1 VARRPPLREEQR
13 RSDARIAALAAALDT
28 PSPVLMADDAGAPT
42 GNPGLTPPA
51 RDAGRGVARD
61 GAAVSVPVLVSLDDT
76 RPEMDFAPEGPRP
89 DTPLVAAPPADV
101 APVEVDTP
109 VSAHDTVRA
118 MERPLLGGAAEPGP
132 ETEPARVSTTRD
144 LFGDVDAPPRS
155 DDRRWLAV
163 AAVVMVFLLGGAAL
177 WSLSSGTGSAAGT
190 ATQAAA
196 PGGIALELV
205 ALGHDQAGK
214 ALLVRGLVRNPPAA
228 STRANTYV
236 QVRLFDEGGAPLGS
250 GRGVLDVP
258 SLVPGD
264 EAAFTVELPA
274 DPRVRRYR
282 VTFRE
287 PDGNLVPHVDIRA
300 ASR

>member
-1 VARRPPLREEQR
+1 
-13 RSDARIAALAAALDT
+13 
-28 PSPVLMADDAGAPT
+28 M
-42 GNPGLTPPA
+42 
-51 RDAGRGVARD
+51 
-61 GAAVSVPVLVSLDDT
+61 
-76 RPEMDFAPEGPRP
+76 F
-89 DTPLVAAPPADV
+89 
-101 APVEVDTP
+101 
-109 VSAHDTVRA
+109 
-118 MERPLLGGAAEPGP
+118 GGAGEPVP
-132 ETEPARVSTTRD
+132 EADTIHVSTARD

-163 AAVVMVFLLGGAAL
+163 AAVVLVFLLGGAAL
-177 WSLSSGTGSAAGT
+177 WSLSSGTGSAVGAPT
-190 ATQAAA
+190 PAAA
-196 PGGIALELV
+196 PSGIALELV

-214 ALLVRGLVRNPPAA
+214 VLLVRGLVRNPPAA